1 MTTLTVKPKNKK
13 ELLKAKKMLK
23 VMEISFEDNDD
34 KPYNEAFVAMIEQN
48 RIDLKA
54 GKGLKMSIEE
64 MEALWK

>member
-34 KPYNEAFVAMIEQN
+34 KPYNPEFVKKILATRNE
-48 RIDLKA
+48 K
-54 GKGLKMSIEE
+54 SIRVNPENIWE
-64 MEALWK
+64 SIL